1 MPGKSFD
8 IDLCNIAAN
17 GKSKFTAFELR
28 AAYNDLEAVAT
39 NEMYPVSTVDFGFYI
54 TKAK

>member
-54 TKAK
+54 T